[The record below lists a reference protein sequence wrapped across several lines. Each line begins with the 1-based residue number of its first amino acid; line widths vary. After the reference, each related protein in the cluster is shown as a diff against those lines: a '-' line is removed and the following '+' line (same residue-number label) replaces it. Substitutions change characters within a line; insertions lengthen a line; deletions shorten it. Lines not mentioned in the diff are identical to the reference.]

1 MTNDV
6 RDDRLFRLLDGA
18 ASRIEATPRIQ
29 PVVQRGSLR
38 RGMRTTAMVAA
49 VAVFVGAVGY
59 GALRA
64 RDASAPSVDPSTWNE
79 YPSPYGWTARYPDGW
94 HVQEFSGPV
103 GHISLSGAFFSNV
116 AYDFHH
122 SDLGRKTLT
131 SAWDLSSF
139 PRDGVAVEFERWEGG
154 PPSTQP
160 GPDTPLPLSLADT
173 SAVHSS
179 STPLWGGHRAIEI
192 VHDGSHYTL
201 NVWIAPDASQQD
213 REVARLLVPTI
224 DFPGAPVEPK
234 RSSSSTVT
242 IARYFFSAPGLR
254 GVLEVGSSPPSI
266 CYSTQSYPA
275 RPISIISEPSSGVP
289 AHVEVS
295 YAPRNNDFCDSTVR
309 PALAA
314 GLLADPSAYQVRW
327 RPRHGGPTM
336 LSSFTVE

>member
-1 MTNDV
+1 MTNDL
-6 RDDRLFRLLDGA
+6 RDERLARLLDAA
-18 ASRIEATPRIQ
+18 ASRIEVTPHVQ

-38 RGMRTTAMVAA
+38 RGARTTAMVAA
-49 VAVFVGAVGY
+49 VAVFIGAVGY

-64 RDASAPSVDPSTWNE
+64 RDASTPALDPSMWNV
-79 YPSPYGWTARYPDGW
+79 YPSPEGWTARYPDGW
-94 HVQEFSGPV
+94 YVREFSGPV

-122 SDLGRKTLT
+122 PDLGPNEVT

-139 PRDGVAVEFERWEGG
+139 PRDGVAVEFERFEGG
-154 PPSTQP
+154 PASIQL
-160 GPDTPLPLSLADT
+160 GPDTPFPLSLADT
-173 SAVHSS
+173 SAVHNS
-179 STPLWGGHRAIEI
+179 STPEWGGQRIIAI
-192 VHDGSHYTL
+192 VHDGSSYTL
-201 NVWIAPDASQQD
+201 NVWFGPDASQKD
-213 REVARLLVPTI
+213 RDIARLLVSTV

-242 IARYFFSAPGLR
+242 IARYFFSASGLR

-314 GLLADPSAYQVRW
+314 GLLADPSAYLVRW
-327 RPRHGGPTM
+327 RPRHDGPTM

>member
-6 RDDRLFRLLDGA
+6 RDERLFRLLDGA

-38 RGMRTTAMVAA
+38 RGMRTTAMAAA

-64 RDASAPSVDPSTWNE
+64 RDASTPSVDPSTWNV
-79 YPSPYGWTARYPDGW
+79 YPSPDGWTARYPDGW

-103 GHISLSGAFFSNV
+103 GNISLSGAFFSNV

-122 SDLGRKTLT
+122 PDLGPNDFT

-139 PRDGVAVEFERWEGG
+139 PRDGVAVDFERWEGG
-154 PPSTQP
+154 PMLSEPL
-160 GPDTPLPLSLADT
+160 PDTPLPLTLADT

-179 STPLWGGHRAIEI
+179 STPEWGGQRTIDV
-192 VHDGSHYTL
+192 VHDGSRYML
-201 NVWIAPDASQQD
+201 NVWFGPDVSQED
-213 REVARLLVPTI
+213 RDIARLLVTTI
-224 DFPGAPVEPK
+224 AFPGAAVEPK

-242 IARYFFSAPGLR
+242 FARYFFSASGLG

-295 YAPRNNDFCDSTVR
+295 YAPRDNDFCDSTVR